1 MDWSNGARGGLSYW
15 LQELLTEVVEKTEA
29 SRTEV
34 HRRCNLSDTS
44 SLLVPFPLFP
54 QQLQFLNTLECQ
66 TSYFYNS
73 LDTRAKLKII

>member
-1 MDWSNGARGGLSYW
+1 MDWSNGAREDLSYW

-44 SLLVPFPLFP
+44 SLLVPFPLFHS
-54 QQLQFLNTLECQ
+54 
-66 TSYFYNS
+66 SYSF
-73 LDTRAKLKII
+73 